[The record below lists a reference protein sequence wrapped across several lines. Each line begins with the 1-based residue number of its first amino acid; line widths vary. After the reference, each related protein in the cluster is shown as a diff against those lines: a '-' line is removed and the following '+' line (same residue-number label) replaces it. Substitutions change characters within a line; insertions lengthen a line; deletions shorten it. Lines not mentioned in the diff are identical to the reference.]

1 MTTGQRVERLEREV
15 RWMRRMGAL
24 AVAVAAAVFLVGQ
37 GKDKELPD
45 LEVRSLKVVDKEGRR
60 RASLITVDDHGA
72 PVLSFRDRH
81 GRTRVMLALMPDGS
95 PDLSFQDRHGKRRA
109 ALSTTPDGSPELSFR
124 DKDGKQRAALT
135 TFREGS
141 SRLTFFD
148 GAEKPRAELVALS
161 SQGPSSLTL
170 YDPKGDVIWKAPED

>member
-1 MTTGQRVERLEREV
+1 
-15 RWMRRMGAL
+15 
-24 AVAVAAAVFLVGQ
+24 
-37 GKDKELPD
+37 
-45 LEVRSLKVVDKEGRR
+45 
-60 RASLITVDDHGA
+60 
-72 PVLSFRDRH
+72 
-81 GRTRVMLALMPDGS
+81 MLALMPDGS

-161 SQGPSSLTL
+161 AQGSSSLTL
-170 YDPKGDVIWKAPED
+170 YDPEGEVIWKAPED